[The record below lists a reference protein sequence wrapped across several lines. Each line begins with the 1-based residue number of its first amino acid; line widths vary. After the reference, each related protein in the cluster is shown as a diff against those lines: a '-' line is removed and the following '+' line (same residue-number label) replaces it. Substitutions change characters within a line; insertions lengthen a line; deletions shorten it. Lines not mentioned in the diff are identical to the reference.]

1 MVAGGNAAFF
11 KAGVPLVAFVCVG
24 SWALSTFVQG
34 HYEKKDLKTKS
45 LSQRQYSLEEEHKK
59 MLKKL
64 DIDDYEMVPAPKV
77 GK

>member
-1 MVAGGNAAFF
+1 MI
-11 KAGVPLVAFVCVG
+11 
-24 SWALSTFVQG
+24 
-34 HYEKKDLKTKS
+34 EKKDLKTKS